1 MMLTKRQFEVMLD
14 KYEESIEEY
23 IMLSKDAG
31 FKFMEEL
38 IAEIEDEEGLE
49 WGDAYDAFNDMVFE
63 VMTRRARQAKGN

>member
-23 IMLSKDAG
+23 IMLPSREN

-38 IAEIEDEEGLE
+38 VAEIEDEEGLE
-49 WGDAYDAFNDMVFE
+49 WGDAYDAFNDMVSE
-63 VMTRRARQAKGN
+63 VMIRRARQAKGN

>member
-1 MMLTKRQFEVMLD
+1 MMLTKRQFAVMLD

-23 IMLSKDAG
+23 ITLSKDAG

>member
-23 IMLSKDAG
+23 IMLPSREN

-38 IAEIEDEEGLE
+38 VAEIEDEEEME
-49 WGDAYDAFNDMVFE
+49 WSEAYDAFNNMVDA
-63 VMTRRARQAKGN
+63 VAMKTVRK